1 LKTVSRFEA
10 RLLRL
15 TEFFVGRANAAASA
29 HFLVGEEEEP
39 FCLSRDAVEALQDRL
54 AKGIVEALVR
64 EGGWRREA
72 YLREGAA
79 REGAV
84 WQRTA
89 PERLGLGLTGQSMR
103 FLLWA
108 TARDAQGQNAG
119 WEQDDAPRSLGDDVL
134 LFLAYRAVREG
145 TVAARLET
153 LLTSWRRLSPFRRN
167 ALIQLLYPLDSLTE
181 DEEAIDFAP
190 WFEPSAA
197 AVLECLQRTIATEW
211 IDLERRRRE
220 IRNAVEMRHAAGRI
234 ETTLRLYLDAA
245 ERAGRR
251 DLARC
256 LLSAMRRWSREPAEA
271 LRWSPQLDVSEFRLA
286 ERLRHRSEALA
297 FPRAFLR
304 AATWF
309 DRARAT
315 SIVDDDYP
323 AARLLRSEW
332 ERHAGD
338 ESRRFAERLI
348 QDAERGVEAAS

>member
-1 LKTVSRFEA
+1 MKTVSRFEA

-15 TEFFVGRANAAASA
+15 AEFFVGRANAASSA
-29 HFLVGEEEEP
+29 HLLFGEEEEP
-39 FCLSRDAVEALQDRL
+39 FCLSRDAVDALEDRL

-89 PERLGLGLTGQSMR
+89 PERLGLELTGQSLR

-119 WEQDDAPRSLGDDVL
+119 WEEGDSPRTLGDDVL
-134 LFLAYRAVREG
+134 LFLAYRAVRAG

-153 LLTSWRRLSPFRRN
+153 LLVSWRRLGPFRRN
-167 ALIQLLYPLDSLTE
+167 ALVRLVYPLDLLTE
-181 DEEAIDFAP
+181 DEESLDFDAWFGPTGAAI
-190 WFEPSAA
+190 
-197 AVLECLQRTIATEW
+197 LECLQRTIATEW

-220 IRNAVEMRHAAGRI
+220 IRSAVEMRHAAGRI
-234 ETTLRLYLDAA
+234 ERTLDLYLDAA

-271 LRWSPQLDVSEFRLA
+271 LRWSPQLDLSEFRLA
-286 ERLRHRSEALA
+286 ERLRHRGAALA
-297 FPRAFLR
+297 FPRVFLR
-304 AATWF
+304 TAAWF

-315 SIVDDDYP
+315 SIVDDEYP
-323 AARLLRSEW
+323 AARLLRSDW

-348 QDAERGVEAAS
+348 QDAERGLEAG